1 MFAPLNP
8 RVRDWRGRRVWIV
21 GASSGIGAA
30 LARELL
36 TRGARV
42 ALSARREAPLR
53 ELAGPAADAGA
64 ALVLPLDVT
73 EPASV
78 SNAMQALLD
87 RWQGV
92 DLVVWVAGT
101 YQPMRA
107 GDFDLARAG
116 DLVRINL
123 GGVLNG
129 LAATLPVLIAQRSG
143 ALAIVSSVAGYS
155 GLPMSLVYGPTKAA
169 LMNLAQSLY
178 FDLHPLGVGVHLISP
193 GFVETPLTALNDF
206 EMPALIP
213 AHEAALRMLAGF
225 ERGEFET
232 HFPRRFTGLMK
243 LARLLPHRWYFA
255 LIRRITAS
263 SDTTA
268 ARPTE
273 NPR

>member
-273 NPR
+273 SPR

>member
-1 MFAPLNP
+1 MFTPLNP

-107 GDFDLARAG
+107 GDFDLVRAG

-155 GLPMSLVYGPTKAA
+155 GLPMSLIYGPTKAA

-206 EMPALIP
+206 EMPALIS
-213 AHEAALRMLAGF
+213 AHEAALRMLTGF

-243 LARLLPHRWYFA
+243 FARLLPHRWYFA

-268 ARPTE
+268 PRPTE

>member
-1 MFAPLNP
+1 MFTPLNP

>member
-53 ELAGPAADAGA
+53 ELAGPATDAGA

-73 EPASV
+73 DPGAV
-78 SNAMQALLD
+78 RHAMQALLD

-206 EMPALIP
+206 EMPALIT

>member
-1 MFAPLNP
+1 MFASLNP

-53 ELAGPAADAGA
+53 ELAGPAVEAGA

-73 EPASV
+73 DADSIRI
-78 SNAMQALLD
+78 ALQGLLD

-107 GDFDLARAG
+107 ADFDLTRAA

-129 LAATLPVLIAQRSG
+129 LASILPVLIAQRSG

-155 GLPMSLVYGPTKAA
+155 GLPMALVYGPTKAA

-213 AHEAALRMLAGF
+213 AHQAALHMVAGF

-255 LIRRITAS
+255 LIRRITAGG
-263 SDTTA
+263 DA
-268 ARPTE
+268 AAPSPTGS
-273 NPR
+273 PR